1 MQNSITLNL
10 GRTAT
15 GMIDIVTLEGD
26 HIAGAI
32 EIDTPVVVAVAGSR
46 VVGFAVDEGVGDG
59 DAVVGFGAQD
69 DVLAA
74 DEGELAVYS
83 SVGVFV
89 DGEGGTDLVMIDPY
103 VIRCLSLVTGISK
116 RSENINDRIYPLFQT
131 GRCLSFCSFTTRS
144 SFGKTQG
151 CARE

>member
-1 MQNSITLNL
+1 MQLQWQGGTYSMQNSITLNL

-74 DEGELAVYS
+74 DA
-83 SVGVFV
+83 F
-89 DGEGGTDLVMIDPY
+89 
-103 VIRCLSLVTGISK
+103 SLH
-116 RSENINDRIYPLFQT
+116 Y
-131 GRCLSFCSFTTRS
+131 
-144 SFGKTQG
+144 
-151 CARE
+151 

>member
-1 MQNSITLNL
+1 MRRSA
-10 GRTAT
+10 R
-15 GMIDIVTLEGD
+15 DIVQPVVAEGVIVFETNEEQSPVVFT
-26 HIAGAI
+26 IAASRPVGVAI
-32 EIDTPVVVAVAGSR
+32 EFV
-46 VVGFAVDEGVGDG
+46 VGDG
-59 DAVVGFGAQD
+59 YMAGFAPATD

-74 DEGELAVYS
+74 DEGELVVHS
-83 SVGVFV
+83 LVGMLK
-89 DGEGGTDLVMIDPY
+89 DWACGADLVMIDPY

>member
-74 DEGELAVYS
+74 DA
-83 SVGVFV
+83 F
-89 DGEGGTDLVMIDPY
+89 
-103 VIRCLSLVTGISK
+103 SLH
-116 RSENINDRIYPLFQT
+116 Y
-131 GRCLSFCSFTTRS
+131 
-144 SFGKTQG
+144 
-151 CARE
+151 